1 MSLWTTE
8 SRRPHMRE
16 AEDGNHALVKSCV
29 SKSSQETPL
38 GEPRS
43 AGWGSEDIG
52 HRFASGGGHKAV
64 KYRLRNN
71 PIASGK
77 NETCADMC

>member
-8 SRRPHMRE
+8 SRRPRMRE
-16 AEDGNHALVKSCV
+16 ADDGNRALVKSCV

-43 AGWGSEDIG
+43 AGWGCEDKG

-64 KYRLRNN
+64 KYRFRNN

-77 NETCADMC
+77 NETC